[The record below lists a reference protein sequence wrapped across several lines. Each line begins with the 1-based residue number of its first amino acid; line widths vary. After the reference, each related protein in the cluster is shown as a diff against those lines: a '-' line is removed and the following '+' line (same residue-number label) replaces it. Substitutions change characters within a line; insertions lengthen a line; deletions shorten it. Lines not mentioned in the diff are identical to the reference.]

1 MSRCSDFASS
11 GSFGVPAIA
20 FSCRIAAFEGERMPH
35 RLLRFLVEQ
44 GISTPI
50 PLSRSSSA
58 TATGAVPRATHQC
71 QCRHCSIIAERP
83 AKHFPSRAI
92 YSRARRSHPC
102 RWQNEV
108 VWYRTG
114 PSRPCLWQ
122 NEAVWFPV
130 LCQLCRFGTHGL
142 KKPQVTK
149 TTTRFFGYQIACL
162 AKGWVP
168 NRPSCH
174 EKIPKRAVLPANA
187 RRRVPN
193 LAFCPKGRRGV
204 PNFAFCQQMRCRV
217 PNLAF
222 RQ

>member
-11 GSFGVPAIA
+11 GPFGVPAIA
-20 FSCRIAAFEGERMPH
+20 FSRRVARACRRRGTGFEGERMPH

-44 GISTPI
+44 GSHTPI
-50 PLSRSSSA
+50 PLSRASSA

-83 AKHFPSRAI
+83 AKHFSDRAVWC
-92 YSRARRSHPC
+92 RAGRSPLPRAKRGGLVPHGAVAPLSL
-102 RWQNEV
+102 
-108 VWYRTG
+108 TK
-114 PSRPCLWQ
+114 
-122 NEAVWFPV
+122 EAVWFPV
-130 LCQLCRFGTHGL
+130 SSQLRRFGTHGP

-149 TTTRFFGYQIACL
+149 TTTRFLGYQTADL
-162 AKGWVP
+162 AKGRVP

-174 EKIPKRAVLPANA
+174 EKIPKPAILPANA

-193 LAFCPKGRRGV
+193 LAFCPKERR
-204 PNFAFCQQMRCRV
+204 RV

-222 RQ
+222 C